1 MVASHRFRQSKR
13 PKSVCSLAVG
23 GAIVSAW
30 TIRTLDAVRTKFC
43 DGIVNTEQQ
52 SPEALGL
59 MAIYTIPDRNSQLA
73 PKFWRNET
81 SGQLEFAV
89 RAYLDNPQTMTPNE
103 IAYMRAYL
111 GQWIASPVWDMNP
124 AHTPRRH
131 MPRSWLCAA
140 TSAGS

>member
-1 MVASHRFRQSKR
+1 
-13 PKSVCSLAVG
+13 
-23 GAIVSAW
+23 
-30 TIRTLDAVRTKFC
+30 
-43 DGIVNTEQQ
+43 
-52 SPEALGL
+52 
-59 MAIYTIPDRNSQLA
+59 MAFHTIPDRNSQLA

-124 AHTPRRH
+124 AHT
-131 MPRSWLCAA
+131 AA
-140 TSAGS
+140 THAALMALRGDVGRIMNGLDIGRWLRDALDAGIDPL